1 MESHPVH
8 RRRLP
13 IEMAALGFL
22 MRGPFH
28 GYDLH
33 RQMEQELGPVWRI
46 GLSYLYNALKQLEK
60 DGLVTSTT
68 IPQENLP
75 PRKIYAI
82 TPSGREVLLA
92 WLGRPVPAVRDIRV
106 EFLAKLYFCTL
117 GMADPQ
123 ALIAAQTAF
132 LQERLAQIERAWTQ
146 TESEFYRLV
155 LDLRRRQTRAALD
168 WLQATAKTLLE
179 EDRP

>member
-1 MESHPVH
+1 
-8 RRRLP
+8 
-13 IEMAALGFL
+13 MAALGFL

-33 RQMEQELGPVWRI
+33 RQIEQELGPVWRI

-68 IPQENLP
+68 VPQENLP

-82 TPSGREVLLA
+82 TSAGQRVLQA
-92 WLGRPVPAVRDIRV
+92 WLEQPVPAVRDIRV

-132 LQERLAQIERAWTQ
+132 LQERLAQIERAWAQ
-146 TESEFYRLV
+146 AESDFYRLV
-155 LDLRRRQTRAALD
+155 LDLRRRQTQAALD
-168 WLQATAKTLLE
+168 WLQATAKILRK
-179 EDRP
+179 EDQP